1 MNDYLARHRE
11 HPRTGKGAGVANK
24 TLRGRVVS
32 VAALLVALS
41 LFVPEGMR
49 LARAHVATPR
59 EAHSVVATGG
69 AGSLLVLDQPGGL
82 MGPMVSRGTPNAD
95 ILEIEGGT
103 VRRVLARGVTVLN
116 LNPGLAPSPRGRYVT
131 FGQDAQP
138 SPGRPNTVSGVWTI
152 DSSGKSSRLVA
163 LSTDI
168 HGEHVAVTGL
178 DWSPDRYTLAYG
190 VNAESD
196 TPLSSRQHS
205 EVGVWLTPYNRARPD
220 QVATGTTLAAAVQ
233 TPGGGC
239 LSSVVPSVTG
249 LSWTPDG
256 RTLAVGIV
264 CQRAQHV
271 ASTSSSPVLD
281 AVLALDTVTGRTRTL
296 VADGQDPAVAPTG
309 AIAYVT
315 GGQGY
320 PPRTALWAADAQG
333 QHARRLA
340 TADAVISSPA
350 WSPDGWTVTYLADS
364 ERGGH
369 HVTLIRTIDSAT
381 RKGTTVLASNASGQP
396 LLPTQGQFLRLAWMS
411 PDQESTAMLTL
422 HCATVGGRSSASCQL
437 VGHGFRPREHVRVSY
452 TVAVYHGQGRASRSQ
467 YGRDVTT
474 GARGNFTRPPLLFAL
489 DPRDGT
495 YEVTAVAIGAHGNRA
510 ATASGA

>member
-1 MNDYLARHRE
+1 MAD
-11 HPRTGKGAGVANK
+11 K
-24 TLRGRVVS
+24 TLHGRVT
-32 VAALLVALS
+32 AMATLLAALS
-41 LFVPEGMR
+41 LFGPDEMR
-49 LARAHVATPR
+49 MARAHVATLR
-59 EAHSVVATGG
+59 GAHSAVATGG

-82 MGPMVSRGTPNAD
+82 IGPMVSRGTPNAE
-95 ILEIEGGT
+95 ILEVKGGT

-116 LNPGLAPSPRGRYVT
+116 LNPGLAPSPRGRYVA

-196 TPLSSRQHS
+196 TPLSSRQHG

-220 QVATGTTLAAAVQ
+220 QAATGTTLATAVH

-271 ASTSSSPVLD
+271 ASTSSSSFSPVLD
-281 AVLALDTVTGRTRTL
+281 AVLALDTVTGRARTL

-320 PPRTALWAADAQG
+320 PPRTALWVADAQG
-333 QHARRLA
+333 QYARRLA

-350 WSPDGWTVTYLADS
+350 WSPDGRTVAYLVDS
-364 ERGGH
+364 EQGGR

-381 RKGTTVLASNASGQP
+381 RKGATILASNAGGQP
-396 LLPTQGQFLRLAWMS
+396 LLPTQGQFLRLAWIP
-411 PDQESTAMLTL
+411 PDQESTATLTL
-422 HCATVGGRSSASCQL
+422 HCAAVGGRSSANCQL
-437 VGHGFRPREHVRVSY
+437 VGHSFRPREHVRVSY

-495 YEVTAVAIGAHGNRA
+495 YYEVTAVAIGAHGNRA